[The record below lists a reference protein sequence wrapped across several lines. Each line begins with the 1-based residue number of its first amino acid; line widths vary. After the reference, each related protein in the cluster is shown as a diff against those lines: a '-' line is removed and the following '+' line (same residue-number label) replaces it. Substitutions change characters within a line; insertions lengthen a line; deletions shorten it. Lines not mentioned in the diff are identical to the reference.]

1 MRNCGI
7 ACGDDF
13 FVGVNSVRPVIEHFC
28 DILVRPLVARL
39 FFCPFFIT
47 LPLNNLYTMYLHKNA
62 VPTSRQNGV
71 VIILLPLFPQPAVFQ
86 AR

>member
-1 MRNCGI
+1 MRNYGI

-13 FVGVNSVRPVIEHFC
+13 FVGVNSVRPLILHFY

-39 FFCPFFIT
+39 FFCPFFIA
-47 LPLNNLYTMYLHKNA
+47 LPLKNLYTMYLHKNA

-71 VIILLPLFPQPAVFQ
+71 IIILLPLFPQPAVFQ